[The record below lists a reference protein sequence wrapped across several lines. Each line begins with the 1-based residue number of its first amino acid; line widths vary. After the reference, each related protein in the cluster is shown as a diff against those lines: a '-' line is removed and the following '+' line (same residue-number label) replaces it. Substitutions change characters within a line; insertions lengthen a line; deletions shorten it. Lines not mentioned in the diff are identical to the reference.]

1 MTHIGL
7 YVKTYT
13 FLCQPQPLNFCHYFD
28 RFFFPPVEEKEV
40 QFVMKT
46 YFLHYAVNYQDG
58 WYLQM
63 RVQQER
69 EQALFLIVNSTGKSF
84 DNSSSKILHGIP

>member
-1 MTHIGL
+1 MQRLKRSFANHNHWLFAITLI
-7 YVKTYT
+7 
-13 FLCQPQPLNFCHYFD
+13 D
-28 RFFFPPVEEKEV
+28 FFSVEEKEV

-84 DNSSSKILHGIP
+84 DNSSSQILHGIP